1 MGFLPDPL
9 HPAVIHFPIALAAV
23 AFLFDLIAR
32 HPKARQLEGAA
43 LVLVV
48 LAALG
53 GVAATTTGNLA
64 EEEAVVPA
72 AAAALLE
79 EHEELG
85 ERAMWLLIATAAV
98 RLVLAWRRLFRGWLP
113 WAYLLLAAAAAS
125 TVGYNGHLGGQL
137 VFRHGVGTAPV
148 QRGEP
153 VPAAP
158 AAGTH
163 D

>member
-1 MGFLPDPL
+1 MGFPPDPL

-23 AFLFDLIAR
+23 AFLVELIAR
-32 HPKARQLEGAA
+32 HRQARHLESAAA
-43 LVLVV
+43 LLIV

-53 GVAATTTGNLA
+53 GVAATVTGNLA
-64 EEEAVVPA
+64 EEEAVIPA
-72 AAAALLE
+72 VAGPLLE

-85 ERAMWLLIATAAV
+85 ERAMWLLLATAAA
-98 RLVLAWRRLFRGWLP
+98 RLVLAWRKAFRGWLP
-113 WAYLLLAAAAAS
+113 WAYLVLAAAAAGA
-125 TVGYNGHLGGQL
+125 VGYNGHLGGQL

-153 VPAAP
+153 ASVAP
-158 AAGTH
+158 AAGAP

>member
-9 HPAVIHFPIALAAV
+9 HPAVIHFPIALAVV
-23 AFLFDLIAR
+23 AFLVELIAR
-32 HPKARQLEGAA
+32 HPKARHLEGAA
-43 LVLVV
+43 VLLVV

-53 GVAATTTGNLA
+53 AVAATVTGNLA
-64 EEEAVVPA
+64 EEEAVIPA
-72 AAAALLE
+72 AAGELLE

-85 ERAMWLLIATAAV
+85 ERAMWLLLATAAA
-98 RLVLAWRRLFRGWLP
+98 RLGLAWRKLFRGWLP
-113 WAYLLLAAAAAS
+113 WAYLLLAAAAAGA
-125 TVGYNGHLGGQL
+125 VGYNGHLGGQL

-153 VPAAP
+153 VSAAP
-158 AAGTH
+158 AAGAH